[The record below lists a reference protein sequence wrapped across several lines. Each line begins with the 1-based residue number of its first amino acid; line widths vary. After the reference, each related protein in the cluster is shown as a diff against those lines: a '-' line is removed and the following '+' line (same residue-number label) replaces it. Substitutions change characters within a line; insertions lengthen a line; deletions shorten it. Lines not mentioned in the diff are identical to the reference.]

1 MRSRRK
7 TFLTAGVVLGG
18 GLLFAPMTTCSSFVG
33 ESMLTS
39 TNFCF
44 IFDCQNG
51 FFGGT
56 VDPCSGQGSGNSTLE
71 SADGTSFFRDCPT
84 TQ

>member
-1 MRSRRK
+1 MAASI
-7 TFLTAGVVLGG
+7 LLGG
-18 GLLFAPMTTCSSFVG
+18 GLLYAASSSCTSFVG

-56 VDPCSGQGSGNSTLE
+56 VDPCSGIGSGNSTIE
-71 SADGTSFFRDCPT
+71 SGDANSLFRDCPT
-84 TQ
+84 Q

>member
-1 MRSRRK
+1 MRSRRS
-7 TFLTAGVVLGG
+7 TSIALGLLTAGGM
-18 GLLFAPMTTCSSFVG
+18 LFATSGSCASFVG
-33 ESMLTS
+33 ESALTS

-56 VDPCSGQGSGNSTLE
+56 VDPCSGAGGGNQTLE
-71 SADGTSFFRDCPT
+71 SQDGSSFFRDCPI
-84 TQ
+84 Q